1 MNIYVCIWEE
11 NIFPLAT
18 DQIRFV
24 MPNVSAELCVFLGDG
39 VQLLAFGGLFSAHLR
54 FFFFFGGIC
63 HTYYGLITILS
74 IGFVRNFAEIT
85 HSPSK
90 FRGPWNLEH
99 HSFIILMS
107 VEAIGESSGVCV
119 TYTHAQANKFPFAC
133 QLDEF
138 W

>member
-54 FFFFFGGIC
+54 FFF
-63 HTYYGLITILS
+63 S
-74 IGFVRNFAEIT
+74 VGFV
-85 HSPSK
+85 
-90 FRGPWNLEH
+90 
-99 HSFIILMS
+99 ILIM
-107 VEAIGESSGVCV
+107 VLL
-119 TYTHAQANKFPFAC
+119 QFC
-133 QLDEF
+133 QLDLF
-138 W
+138 AILQK